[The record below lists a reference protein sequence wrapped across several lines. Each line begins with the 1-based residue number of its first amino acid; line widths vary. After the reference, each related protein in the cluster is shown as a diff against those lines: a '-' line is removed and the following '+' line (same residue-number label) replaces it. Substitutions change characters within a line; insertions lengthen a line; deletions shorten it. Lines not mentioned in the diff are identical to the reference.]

1 MRDLF
6 NFIEGNKIKLYD
18 YLKNKDGDNVGSLP

>member
-18 YLKNKDGDNVGSLP
+18 NLKIKDGDNVGSLP